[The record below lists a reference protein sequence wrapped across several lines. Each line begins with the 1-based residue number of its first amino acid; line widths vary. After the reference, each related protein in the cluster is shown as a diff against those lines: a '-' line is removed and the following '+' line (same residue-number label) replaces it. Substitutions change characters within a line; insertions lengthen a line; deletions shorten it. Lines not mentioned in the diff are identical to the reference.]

1 MRSLSDLRSAQ
12 NFLID
17 YALERPYCLWGADMG
32 FGKTAAGWTTAKI
45 WLDCRYASKV
55 LIIAP
60 KRVAKDTWPDE
71 KKEWEHLQNLEHS
84 LILGEMNLIDRGNA
98 ALSQAP
104 IHITNRENL
113 VWLWEFFQNGK
124 TWPYDALIYD
134 EASRLKAWKHRSAV
148 VNKNGRKSGGRLN
161 EYGVLAKARK
171 RYFKRVVEL
180 SGTPSPNGLQ
190 DLGGLLYILDLGE
203 RLGTSRSA
211 FLQRWFEICPYTRK
225 ISAKPFAMKQ
235 ITDRISDICVT
246 LKTEDYV
253 DLPQQVNVPVYVCM
267 DKKTEKKYKTLLKTR
282 VLWEEEIRAKSA
294 GVLAQKLLQLCNGSI
309 YRTDDFGQRME
320 TIEIHD
326 LKAEALKDIIEQ
338 AGDKPVLVAYSYE
351 FDKQRIKKKFPQ
363 AKVFE
368 EVDDAVAEWNA
379 GKIPLLIA
387 HPASIGHGLNLQK
400 GSNICV
406 WYGLT
411 WSLELYQQF
420 NRRLVRPGQQE
431 EKVIIYHILTE
442 GTYDERVYAVL
453 ANKAVT
459 QDEVLDI
466 LSADK
471 SIVDSFGA

>member
-1 MRSLSDLRSAQ
+1 MRSLKDLRPAQ
-12 NFLID
+12 NFLVD
-17 YALERPYCLWGADMG
+17 YALERPFCLWGADMG
-32 FGKTAAGWTTAKI
+32 FGKTAAGWTVAKI
-45 WLDCRYASKV
+45 WLDCKYAEKI
-55 LIIAP
+55 LIVAP

-71 KKEWEHLQNLEHS
+71 HKEWAHLKNLKYS
-84 LILGEMNLIDRGNA
+84 IVLGEMNLIDRGNA
-98 ALSQAP
+98 ALSDAP
-104 IHITNRENL
+104 VHIVNRENL
-113 VWLWEFFQNGK
+113 VWLWEFFQNGR

-148 VNKNGRKSGGRLN
+148 VRRGEKKTGGRLN

-171 RYFKRVVEL
+171 QHFKRVVEL

-190 DLGGLLYILDLGE
+190 DLGGLIYMLDLGE
-203 RLGTSRSA
+203 RLGSSRKA
-211 FLQRWFEICPYTRK
+211 FLTRWFEDCPYTRK
-225 ISAKPFAMKQ
+225 ISPKPFAMQQ

-253 DLPQQVNVPVYVCM
+253 DLPDQVNIPYYVYM
-267 DKKTEKKYKTLLKTR
+267 DAKTEKKYKTLLNTR

-309 YRTDDFGQRME
+309 YRNDDYGERIE

-326 LKAEALKDIIEQ
+326 LKAEALKDIIDR
-338 AGDKPVLVAYSYE
+338 AGDKPILVAYSYE
-351 FDKQRIKKKFPQ
+351 FDKERIKAKFPNAQ
-363 AKVFE
+363 VFE
-368 EVDDAVAEWNA
+368 ELEDAVQKWNN
-379 GKIPLLIA
+379 GEVQLMIA

-420 NRRLVRPGQQE
+420 NRRLLRPGQKE
-431 EKVIIYHILTE
+431 EKVIIYHILTQ
-442 GTYDERVYAVL
+442 GTYDEKVYEVL
-453 ANKAVT
+453 AEKAAT
-459 QDEVLDI
+459 QDEVLEI

-471 SIVDSFGA
+471 ALVDTY

>member
-1 MRSLSDLRSAQ
+1 MRSFKDLRPAQ

-17 YALERPYCLWGADMG
+17 YAIERPYCLWGADMG

-45 WLDCRYASKV
+45 LLDCREVRKV
-55 LIIAP
+55 LIVAP

-71 KKEWEHLQNLEHS
+71 KEEWEHLKDLEHS
-84 LILGEMNLIDRGNA
+84 LVLGEMNLIDRGNA
-98 ALSQAP
+98 ALSEAP

-113 VWLWEFFQNGK
+113 VWLWEFFQNGR
-124 TWPYDALIYD
+124 TWPYDCLIYD
-134 EASRLKAWKHRSAV
+134 EASRLKAWKQRSAV
-148 VNKNGRKSGGRLN
+148 TRKNGVTRGGRIN
-161 EYGVLAKARK
+161 EYGVLVKARK
-171 RYFKRVVEL
+171 KYFKRVVEL

-190 DLGGLLYILDLGE
+190 DLGGLLYMLDLGQ
-203 RLGTSRSA
+203 RLGESRKS
-211 FLQRWFEICPYTRK
+211 FMERWFETCPYTRR
-225 ISAKPFAMKQ
+225 IEAKPYAMKQ

-253 DLPQQVNVPVYVCM
+253 DLPQQLNIPYYVHM
-267 DKKTEKKYKTLLKTR
+267 DKKTEEKYQTLLKTR

-309 YRTDDFGQRME
+309 YRNDDFGERIE

-326 LKAEALKDIIEQ
+326 LKAEALKDIIEM

-351 FDKQRIKKKFPQ
+351 FDKERIKAKFPQ
-363 AKVFE
+363 AQVFE
-368 EVDDAVAEWNA
+368 DIQDAVAKWNA
-379 GKIPLLIA
+379 GDVPLLIA

-420 NRRLVRPGQQE
+420 NRRLVRPGQTE
-431 EKVIIYHILTE
+431 EKVMIYHILTQ
-442 GTYDERVYAVL
+442 GTYDERVYDVL
-453 ANKAVT
+453 ATKAVT
-459 QDEVLDI
+459 QDEVLNI

-471 SIVDSFGA
+471 TLVDSY